1 MHSVS
6 DLTTF
11 CRSTSGDV
19 PPKLVGS
26 SNTVVGS
33 KMYLYG
39 GRLVT
44 ERRMVTDMFVFDIKT
59 LVWEKIPS
67 QNDENTPDPRYFH
80 SADTWNQYLIIF
92 GGMGLKPEA
101 DNADDLCVL
110 NDVRF
115 YDLAAKRW
123 MPPSWSLKDAPENLP
138 PPKARYAHLSSVSG
152 DRLFI
157 IGGQDLNSVWLDDVY
172 VYDLSMRAWV
182 QRSDYAR
189 HCGTYRSVAVSAS
202 QRVRLPQEEL
212 RHAGAAG
219 PSKPVF
225 RTDPST
231 PVSSTR
237 SSSDPYIHLPY
248 SAPATDEFPND
259 IYLYSNYN
267 FTDVQRELEVF
278 SPLPNNDF
286 SITDESATMSGS
298 SFPPGLRFPTG
309 AILGTHLIIAG
320 TYIAHNF
327 QSFSVWAL
335 NLIDM
340 TWSRVDP
347 GGTLSTGS
355 WFRSCLWA
363 DDNKFLIFGNRQGIL
378 VEDYNR
384 RLLSWEHV
392 AIIDLEAFGI
402 YQPPRLELD
411 TRMQEMGVAALEE
424 GVLADF
430 EIVCDDD
437 RRVKCSRK
445 LLEDRWPWFK
455 EQRRLFL
462 QAATRALDTLPL
474 SSTHVALPDV
484 PGAATQEP
492 RPDPRLSPR
501 VLQLSEPYPITLAL
515 VQYFYSLALITPLQH
530 APAVLSALLVL
541 ATNYDLPHLRSLV
554 THAMHRA
561 LSNSTSVGV
570 YEVATLCSC
579 RSLQIRY
586 VCRMCVCLTYF
597 LTSSLGP

>member
-11 CRSTSGDV
+11 SRNTSGDV

-26 SNTVVGS
+26 SNTVVAN

-44 ERRMVTDMFVFDIKT
+44 ERRMVTDMFVFDLQT

-67 QNDENTPDPRYFH
+67 ANDDNTPDPRYFH
-80 SADTWNQYLIIF
+80 SADSWNQYLIIF
-92 GGMGLKPEA
+92 GGMGLKPDA

-123 MPPSWSLKDAPENLP
+123 MPSSWSLKDSEISIPA
-138 PPKARYAHLSSVSG
+138 PKARYAHLSSVSG
-152 DRLFI
+152 ERLFI

-172 VYDLSMRAWV
+172 VYDLTARTWV
-182 QRSDYAR
+182 QRRDYAR

-202 QRVRLPQEEL
+202 MRVRLPQEEL
-212 RHAGAAG
+212 RKAPAPI
-219 PSKPVF
+219 PSKPTF
-225 RTDPST
+225 RIDSSIPST
-231 PVSSTR
+231 
-237 SSSDPYIHLPY
+237 SSSDSLVLLPY
-248 SAPATDEFPND
+248 SAPATDDFPNE

-278 SPLPNNDF
+278 TPLPNNDF
-286 SITDESATMSGS
+286 TITDESSAMNGS

-355 WFRSCLWA
+355 WFRSCLWT
-363 DDNKFLIFGNRQGIL
+363 DSNKLLIFGNRQGNL
-378 VEDYNR
+378 VDDYNR
-384 RLLSWEHV
+384 RLLSWDHV

-402 YQPPRLELD
+402 YQPPRLQLEI
-411 TRMQEMGVAALEE
+411 RMQEMGLAALEE
-424 GVLADF
+424 EVLADF

-437 RRVKCSRK
+437 RRIKCSRK
-445 LLEDRWPWFK
+445 LLEDRWPWFQ
-455 EQRRLFL
+455 EQRKSFL
-462 QAATRALDTLPL
+462 QAAVRALDTLPL
-474 SSTHVALPDV
+474 SATHVPLPEV
-484 PGAATQEP
+484 PNTPSIQEP

-501 VLQLSEPYPITLAL
+501 VLHLSEPYPITLAL
-515 VQYFYSLALITPLQH
+515 VQYFYSLALVTPLQH

-541 ATNYDLPHLRSLV
+541 ATNYELPHLKLLV
-554 THAMHRA
+554 KHAMHRA

-586 VCRMCVCLTYF
+586 ALFARPPAV
-597 LTSSLGP
+597 TS